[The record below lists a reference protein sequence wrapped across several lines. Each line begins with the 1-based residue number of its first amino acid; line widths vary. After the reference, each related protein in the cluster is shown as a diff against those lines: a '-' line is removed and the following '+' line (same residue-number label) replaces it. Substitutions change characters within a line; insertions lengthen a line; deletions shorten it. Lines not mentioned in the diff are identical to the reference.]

1 MSGETSDIPIKE
13 SKTKTKL
20 EKKFVKILK
29 EKKKLDEKKLKV
41 LEDDD
46 DILLKRYS
54 G

>member
-1 MSGETSDIPIKE
+1 MSGETSDVPIKE

-20 EKKFVKILK
+20 EKKFIKILK
-29 EKKKLDEKKLKV
+29 EKKKIDKKKLKF
-41 LEDDD
+41 LEDVD